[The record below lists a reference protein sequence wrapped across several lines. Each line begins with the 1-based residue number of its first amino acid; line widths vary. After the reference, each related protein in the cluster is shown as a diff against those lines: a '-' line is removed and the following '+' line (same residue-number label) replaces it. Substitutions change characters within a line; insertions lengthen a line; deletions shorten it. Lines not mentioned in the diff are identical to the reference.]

1 MLDRL
6 DIVLKEQ
13 DDDREKLDS
22 FEDDSFDEEY
32 VDEDVWDVEKW
43 EEVEQDLLL
52 FTEDKE
58 DFELQ
63 LKVLFDDIEDEE
75 ESEILFTPQDR
86 VELVLKEIQD
96 NDDKL
101 ELDEED
107 VLELVGW
114 LLLVLSTTGVI
125 TGELMEQYRRK
136 EVQDEVDEEEQ
147 LVVGEEQLDEED
159 ELE

>member
-1 MLDRL
+1 
-6 DIVLKEQ
+6 
-13 DDDREKLDS
+13 
-22 FEDDSFDEEY
+22 
-32 VDEDVWDVEKW
+32 
-43 EEVEQDLLL
+43 LLL

-107 VLELVGW
+107 VLELVG
-114 LLLVLSTTGVI
+114 
-125 TGELMEQYRRK
+125 
-136 EVQDEVDEEEQ
+136 
-147 LVVGEEQLDEED
+147 
-159 ELE
+159 